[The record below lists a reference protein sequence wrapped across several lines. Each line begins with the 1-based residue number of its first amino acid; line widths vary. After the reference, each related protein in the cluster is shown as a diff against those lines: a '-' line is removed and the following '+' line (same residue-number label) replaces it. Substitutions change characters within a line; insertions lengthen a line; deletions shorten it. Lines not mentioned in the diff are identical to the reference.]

1 MRYLQL
7 NSWRVANE
15 ITIALL
21 RMFNRVMFRGKFRLL
36 QSMHL
41 AAQKSSALR
50 SSHMAVKGAAPGLAG
65 GDARAGRGVRVRIRL
80 R

>member
-1 MRYLQL
+1 MGLILCPDHRDCLARAEYG
-7 NSWRVANE
+7 
-15 ITIALL
+15 
-21 RMFNRVMFRGKFRLL
+21 RVMFRGKFRLL
-36 QSMHL
+36 QSMQL

>member
-21 RMFNRVMFRGKFRLL
+21 RMFRGKFRLL
-36 QSMHL
+36 QSMQL